1 MDATSTDQSE
11 SRVPSLFTTV
21 ALAAMAGGLGW
32 GIRGQYGHETGAM
45 IAGLLVSLTLVLLLC
60 PGGLSLRLAR
70 AVAWGTIGVAFGGSM
85 TYGQTVGLTH
95 DAALVG
101 NWDALRWGM
110 LGLSLKG
117 ALWIGFCGLFL
128 GMGLGGKRY
137 RVIELAAVLA
147 AMLILQSVGIR
158 LFNEPFDPAQ
168 RLLPRWYFS
177 ADWRF
182 LPGADLKPRPEL
194 WGGLLLALGAGIAYA
209 GAVRRDAL
217 ALRLALFAMLGGAI
231 GFPLGQCVQAFHAW
245 NPQLFQSGWGQS
257 IDAINWWNC
266 METTFGAVWGGTL
279 ALGLWLNRRRIARL
293 TEPVESNMPLWLEC
307 ALIALHVASLLFE
320 EFIAIPWFEPIADLA
335 LPLGVIPILAV
346 AGGRYWP
353 YFMALPLTMLPIAGK
368 TVRKLAY
375 EQDSIPV
382 EWGWIVYVAI
392 PLTMTTALACWLAQP
407 VRARQ
412 LGRGFAGCTLLLVV
426 WLYYALN
433 HAVFAFPWFWPTAQR
448 TPNDLIFLTC
458 ASGLTWAA
466 WRFRDVP
473 FSAREAK

>member
-1 MDATSTDQSE
+1 MDATVTEQSK
-11 SRVPSLFTTV
+11 SRAPSLLTTV
-21 ALAAMAGGLGW
+21 MLAAMAGGLGW

-45 IAGLLVSLTLVLLLC
+45 IAGLLVSLTLVSLLC
-60 PGGLSLRLAR
+60 PGGISLRLAR

-95 DAALVG
+95 DAALIG

-137 RVIELAAVLA
+137 RIVELAAILGVMLA
-147 AMLILQSVGIR
+147 LQYVGGR

-168 RLLPRWYFS
+168 RVLPQWYFS

-194 WGGLLLALGAGIAYA
+194 WGGLLLALGGGVAYA
-209 GAVRRDAL
+209 GVVRRDTL

-231 GFPLGQCVQAFHAW
+231 GFPLGQCIQAFHAW
-245 NPQLFQSGWGQS
+245 NPQLFQSGWGKT
-257 IDAINWWNC
+257 IDPINWWNC
-266 METTFGAVWGGTL
+266 METTFGAVWGGVL
-279 ALGLWLNRRRIARL
+279 ALGLWLNRRRIAPL
-293 TEPVESNMPLWLEC
+293 SEPIESSMPLWCEF
-307 ALIALHVASLLFE
+307 ALIALHVASLIVE
-320 EFIAIPWFEPIADLA
+320 EFVTFPWFEPIADLA

-353 YFMALPLTMLPIAGK
+353 YFMVLPLTMLPIAGK

-375 EQDSIPV
+375 EQDSISLA
-382 EWGWIVYVAI
+382 WGWIVYVAI
-392 PLTMTTALACWLAQP
+392 PLALTTALAWWLAQP
-407 VRARQ
+407 ARAAQ
-412 LGRGFAGCTLLLVV
+412 HGRGFARGTLLLVV
-426 WLYYALN
+426 WLYYGLN
-433 HAVFAFPWFWPTAQR
+433 HAIFDFPGLWPTAQR

-458 ASGLTWAA
+458 AIGLTWAV
-466 WRFRDVP
+466 WQFRDP
-473 FSAREAK
+473 PITSEAAK